1 MKYFSKIIYNYI
13 KVTKVQFKP
22 LGKRYFF
29 GVSNLD
35 LKDKTPVVVNTIRGI
50 EMGYCVGDPF
60 ELDPNEE
67 IPELKD
73 VVRIATEEDLK
84 NYKRNKELE
93 PDVVLRTKEFS
104 KKENLEMKVLE
115 AEYTLDQA
123 KLIIYFE
130 SEGRVDFR
138 ELVKDLAEIYHTRI
152 ELRQVGSRDG
162 AKVFGG
168 IGPCGLIVCCQ
179 TFITQFDNVSVK
191 MAKNQ
196 NLSLNPV
203 KISGNCGKLLCCIN
217 YENELYTELRKDAP
231 DIGDIVITPEGE
243 AKVLTCDVLNKNLKV
258 KYIGEDNK
266 FGYFKLDEV
275 KFTPSKDKKKKK
287 EIEEDFDV
295 SGLE

>member
-1 MKYFSKIIYNYI
+1 M

-29 GVSNLD
+29 GVSNLN

-50 EMGYCVGDPF
+50 EMGYCVGEPF

-287 EIEEDFDV
+287 EIEEDFDA

>member
-1 MKYFSKIIYNYI
+1 MILKVYGDYM

-93 PDVVLRTKEFS
+93 PDVVLKTKEFS

-231 DIGDIVITPEGE
+231 DVGDIVITPEGE

-287 EIEEDFDV
+287 EIEEDFDA

>member
-1 MKYFSKIIYNYI
+1 M

-29 GVSNLD
+29 GVSHLD

-50 EMGYCVGDPF
+50 EMGYCVGEPF

-287 EIEEDFDV
+287 EIEEDFDA

>member
-1 MKYFSKIIYNYI
+1 MLLKVYGDCM

-29 GVSNLD
+29 GISNLD
-35 LKDKTPVVVNTIRGI
+35 LKDNTPVVVNTIRGI

-60 ELDPNEE
+60 ELDSNEE

-243 AKVLTCDVLNKNLKV
+243 AKVLTCDVLNRNLKV

-275 KFTPSKDKKKKK
+275 KFTPSKEKKKKK
-287 EIEEDFDV
+287 EIEEDFDA

>member
-1 MKYFSKIIYNYI
+1 M

-29 GVSNLD
+29 GIANLD
-35 LKDKTPVVVNTIRGI
+35 VKDKTPVVVNTIRGI
-50 EMGYCVGDPF
+50 EMGYCVGEPF
-60 ELDPNEE
+60 DLKEDES

-73 VVRIATEEDLK
+73 IVRIATEEDLK
-84 NYKRNKELE
+84 NFEKNKELE
-93 PDVVLRTKEFS
+93 PEIVLKTKYFA

-217 YENELYTELRKDAP
+217 YENELYTELRKFAP
-231 DIGDIVITPEGE
+231 DTGDIVETPDGP

-275 KFTPSKDKKKKK
+275 KFTQSMEKKKKK
-287 EIEEDFDV
+287 EIEDDLDAL
-295 SGLE
+295 SL